1 MLVKTVQVAIV
12 NEQSLFRKTLNA
24 YLSIQEN
31 ISVAFDATNILEMK
45 VKMRNKQ
52 VDVLLLDPF
61 LSETNM
67 NQVVMALR
75 TEYLSLKILMVS
87 MHMNVDQVIHLLDSG
102 IHGYISETD
111 DPEDL
116 LLAIR
121 AVAENRVYRNHL
133 FTEALYFSRQERVN
147 SSYHEPNASLSE
159 REKKILQLIWAEK
172 SNKEIADELF
182 LGVRSIEKIR
192 QDLKEKLGVKS
203 TVGLL
208 KYAISKDIIMMKTQV
223 GRKNVG

>member
-1 MLVKTVQVAIV
+1 MLSRIIHLAIV
-12 NEQSLFRKTLNA
+12 NDQLLFRKTLTS

-31 ISVAFDATNILEMK
+31 IAVAFDATNILEMR
-45 VKMRNKQ
+45 VKMLHNQ

-61 LSETNM
+61 LTETDM
-67 NQVVMALR
+67 NQVVTTLR
-75 TEYLSLKILMVS
+75 RDFPSVKMLMVS
-87 MHMNVDQVIHLLDSG
+87 THMNVDDVIPLLDSG
-102 IHGYISETD
+102 IHGYISESD

-116 LLAIR
+116 ILAIR

-133 FTEALYFSRQERVN
+133 FTDALYYSRQKKVSAIFHDSNIR
-147 SSYHEPNASLSE
+147 LSD
-159 REKKILQLIWAEK
+159 REKRILQLIWAEK

-192 QDLKEKLGVKS
+192 QDLKEKLGVRS

-208 KYAISKDIIMMKTQV
+208 KYAIDKDIISIKAHIGQ
-223 GRKNVG
+223 KNAS